1 MSTQQSLSQLLRFPA
16 SCRTA
21 LLPPS
26 RPTPRTRTFTLLAPH
41 QHRTISLPTILRPS
55 FWAAMVPRLQTP
67 GTQSPHPQ
75 PKTDKWEWNPM
86 TPYIV
91 LGLLV
96 GSQAIQ
102 VMWLKQDRAHSM
114 RKAEAKIGMLHEVIG
129 RVQRGEDVDVEGVL
143 GTGDEVSEGEWKEGM
158 FLRRSWGTRG
168 LG

>member
-1 MSTQQSLSQLLRFPA
+1 
-16 SCRTA
+16 
-21 LLPPS
+21 
-26 RPTPRTRTFTLLAPH
+26 
-41 QHRTISLPTILRPS
+41 
-55 FWAAMVPRLQTP
+55 MVPRLQTP
-67 GTQSPHPQ
+67 GPSPEL
-75 PKTDKWEWNPM
+75 PKANKWEWNPM